1 MNHQVIP
8 LFSVPLFKSN
18 IGQLDVITMAW
29 VKNLQYPLQAVG
41 HDGSDDHLPKHKQ
54 GMHILHNKKLRKLKA
69 LIQQSIDYFAHE
81 VLDIEDHINFEIQ
94 ASWINKIDTSTS
106 VKNDIVSHGH
116 AGSMIS
122 GVYYIDADS
131 TTAPITFEKAYM
143 YPNLF
148 HNCVPVTYKKKNFN
162 QYNVQEFTTNPVT
175 GDILLFPSHLQH
187 KVERADSKKD
197 RYGIAFNCF
206 AKGDIG
212 YGSAQ
217 ITL

>member
-18 IGQLDVITMAW
+18 IGKVDPITLAW
-29 VKNLQYPLQAVG
+29 IKNLNYPPQAVG

-54 GMHILHNKKLRKLKA
+54 GMHILHNKKLRKLKEQ
-69 LIQQSIDYFAHE
+69 IQNCVNYFAHE

-94 ASWINKIDTSTS
+94 ASWINKIESGDA
-106 VKNDIVSHGH
+106 DIVKHGH

-122 GVYYIDADS
+122 GVYYIDSDN

-148 HNCVPVTYKKKNFN
+148 HNSVPLTFKKKNYN
-162 QYNVQEFTTNPVT
+162 QYNIQEFTINPLP
-175 GDILLFPSHLQH
+175 GDILLFPSHLEH
-187 KVERADSKKD
+187 TVHRVDTKKD

-206 AKGDIG
+206 AKGEIG
-212 YGSAQ
+212 YGSEQ
-217 ITL
+217 ISL

>member
-18 IGQLDVITMAW
+18 IGPLDVITMAW

-41 HDGSDDHLPKHKQ
+41 HDGTDDHLPQHKQ
-54 GMHILHNKKLRKLKA
+54 GMHILHNKKLKKLKI

-94 ASWINKIDTSTS
+94 ASWINKIDAGAGSA
-106 VKNDIVSHGH
+106 DIVSHGH

-131 TTAPITFEKAYM
+131 TTAPITFKKAYM

-148 HNCVPVTYKKKNFN
+148 HNCVPVTYKRKNFN
-162 QYNVQEFTTNPVT
+162 QYNIQEFTTNPVT

-187 KVERADSKKD
+187 NVERAASKKD
-197 RYGIAFNCF
+197 RYAIAFNTF

-212 YGSAQ
+212 YGSEQ

>member
-18 IGQLDVITMAW
+18 IGPLDVITMAW

-41 HDGSDDHLPKHKQ
+41 HDGTDDHLPQHKQ
-54 GMHILHNKKLRKLKA
+54 GMHILHNKKLKKLKT

-94 ASWINKIDTSTS
+94 ASWINKIDAG
-106 VKNDIVSHGH
+106 VGGADIVSHGH

-148 HNCVPVTYKKKNFN
+148 HNSVPLTYKKKNYN
-162 QYNVQEFTTNPVT
+162 QYNIQQFTTNPVT

-187 KVERADSKKD
+187 KVDRLDSKKD

-206 AKGDIG
+206 AKGNIG
-212 YGSAQ
+212 YGSEQ